1 MPIMSRRRLAA
12 LPIALALAA
21 TACGSSSKTAT
32 STATTKGATAT
43 TTGAATTAAAT
54 ATSAAGTATTK
65 ASATTAVAS
74 LAGSLKG
81 VCPDKLVIQTDWFP
95 ESEHGTLYEMIGKD
109 YKVDTQKKVVTGTL
123 VGHGG
128 VDTGIQIEVRT
139 GGPAT
144 GFKDP
149 DAIMATDSSI
159 NIGYTGSNKAT
170 NWTKA
175 PLLQVMAPLEKNP
188 QIIMWDPATYPNV
201 KTIEDLAKA
210 GVIINTFNKDVMAL
224 FVAEGKVPDSL
235 VDPSYDGSPARFV
248 ASGGKI
254 AQQGFASAEPY
265 SYEKEFKQWAKPVA
279 YQLFFDAGY
288 QDYSQTLGVRPA
300 DLDKLKPCL
309 KVFVP
314 MVQQASVDF
323 ITSPDRANAII
334 VDAVAQ
340 YKDTWVYSK
349 ALADYSVATMK
360 KLGIISNGP
369 DKTLGNFD
377 IPRVQTFID
386 KQIKSGG
393 FTTIPAGFK
402 AETMV
407 TNDFI
412 DPTIGL

>member
-1 MPIMSRRRLAA
+1 MPITSRYRVAV
-12 LPIALALAA
+12 LPIALALAVA
-21 TACGSSSKTAT
+21 ACGSSKSAT
-32 STATTKGATAT
+32 STVTTAGRAVTTAGATV
-43 TTGAATTAAAT
+43 TTAKAS
-54 ATSAAGTATTK
+54 ATSAAAAATTTAK
-65 ASATTAVAS
+65 AAD

-95 ESEHGTLYEMIGKD
+95 EAEHGTLYEMIGKD
-109 YKVDTQKKVVTGTL
+109 YKVDTAKKVVSGTL
-123 VGHGG
+123 VAHGG
-128 VDTGIQIEVRT
+128 VDTGVQIEVRT

-170 NWTKA
+170 NWTKT
-175 PLLQVMAPLEKNP
+175 PLLQIMAPLEKNP

-210 GVIINTFNKDVMAL
+210 GVTINTFNKEVMAL
-224 FVAEGKVPDSL
+224 FVAEGKVPDAL

-248 ASGGKI
+248 SSGGKI

-300 DLDKLKPCL
+300 DLAKLKPCL
-309 KVFVP
+309 KKFVP
-314 MVQQASVDF
+314 IAQQATVDF
-323 ITSPDRANAII
+323 LADPARANAII

-340 YKDTWVYSK
+340 YKDFWVYT
-349 ALADYSVATMK
+349 AGLADYSVATMK
-360 KLGIISNGP
+360 KLGLISNGP
-369 DKTLGNFD
+369 DKVVGNFD
-377 IPRVQTFID
+377 IPRVQTYID
-386 KQIKSGG
+386 KQIKSGK
-393 FTTIPAGFK
+393 FADIPAGFK

-407 TNDFI
+407 TNEFI
-412 DPTIGL
+412 DSSIGLP